1 MRILLAEPRGF
12 CAGVDMAIDTLERA
26 IHLLGTPLYV
36 YHEIV
41 HNRHVVERFVQ
52 RGVKFV
58 NDLDEVPEGQP
69 LIFSAHGISP
79 AIREQARRRCLTA
92 IDATCPLVL
101 KVHAEAIRF
110 ARQGYHIV
118 LIGHEGHDEV
128 VGTVGE
134 VPRSVTVIGSADQV
148 AGLPFAADAKIV
160 YLTQTTLSIDD
171 ASEIIAALRA
181 RYPQIQAPPSEDIC
195 YATTN
200 RQQAVRQLAPEAQ
213 LVLVVGSQNSSNS
226 VRLTE
231 IARGAGT
238 PARLVDD
245 VRELDLSWFDGVGT
259 VLITAGASAPEHL
272 VQEIVEVLRKQL
284 GATVESRRTVEERVE
299 FALPPS
305 LRALERTHTP

>member
-1 MRILLAEPRGF
+1 
-12 CAGVDMAIDTLERA
+12 
-26 IHLLGTPLYV
+26 
-36 YHEIV
+36 
-41 HNRHVVERFVQ
+41 
-52 RGVKFV
+52 VKFV
-58 NDLDEVPEGQP
+58 SDLDEVPEGQP
-69 LIFSAHGISP
+69 LIFSAHGVSP
-79 AIREQARRRCLTA
+79 VIREQARRRRLTA

-134 VPRSVTVIGSADQV
+134 VPKAVTVIGSPEQV
-148 AGLPFAADAKIV
+148 ANLPFPADAKIV

-171 ASEIIAALRA
+171 ASAIITALRA
-181 RYPQIQAPPSEDIC
+181 RYPQIQAPPSDDIC

-200 RQQAVRQLAPEAQ
+200 RQQAVRQLAAEAD

-231 IARGAGT
+231 IANGT
-238 PARLVDD
+238 GTAARLVDD
-245 VRELDLSWFDGVGT
+245 VRELDMSWFDGVET
-259 VLITAGASAPEHL
+259 LLITAGASAPEHL
-272 VQEIVEVLRKQL
+272 VQEIVAVLRERL
-284 GATVESRRTVEERVE
+284 NATVESRRTVDERVE

-305 LRALERTHTP
+305 LRALERSRTP

>member
-58 NDLDEVPEGQP
+58 SDLDEVPEGQP
-69 LIFSAHGISP
+69 LIFSAHGVSP
-79 AIREQARRRCLTA
+79 VIREQARRRRLTA

-134 VPRSVTVIGSADQV
+134 VPKAVTVIGSPEQV
-148 AGLPFAADAKIV
+148 ANLPFPADAKIV

-171 ASEIIAALRA
+171 ASAIITALRA
-181 RYPQIQAPPSEDIC
+181 RYPQIQAPPSDDIC

-200 RQQAVRQLAPEAQ
+200 RQQAVRQLAAEAD

-231 IARGAGT
+231 IANGT
-238 PARLVDD
+238 GTAARLVDD
-245 VRELDLSWFDGVGT
+245 VRELDMSWFDGVET
-259 VLITAGASAPEHL
+259 LLITAGASAPEHL
-272 VQEIVEVLRKQL
+272 VQEIVAVLRERL
-284 GATVESRRTVEERVE
+284 NATVESRRTVDERVE

-305 LRALERTHTP
+305 LRALERSRTP